1 MAGNGSGRRVA
12 SVNSHSTGCLRRRR
26 RLTARAS
33 RISLASM
40 SNSPIAA
47 RLAEFRARVQAKAR
61 PSQTVQIVAVSKTK
75 PAAAVAEALQ
85 AGQRLFG
92 ENRVQEA
99 LVKFPSLRAMHPD
112 LELHLIGPLQTN
124 KARDAVALFD
134 VIETLD
140 RMKLADTLVAAADR
154 QGRLPRLLVQIN
166 SGDEP
171 QKSGVPLAEADHFI
185 RACRAR
191 FGEALTGLM
200 AIPPVDRDP
209 LPYFRDLV
217 ARADQHGL
225 PVRSIGMSGDF
236 EAAIEA
242 GATHVRI
249 GSAIFGER

>member
-1 MAGNGSGRRVA
+1 MN
-12 SVNSHSTGCLRRRR
+12 NSL
-26 RLTARAS
+26 
-33 RISLASM
+33 
-40 SNSPIAA
+40 IAA
-47 RLAEFRARVQAKAR
+47 RLAELRARVYAKAR
-61 PSQTVQIVAVSKTK
+61 PGQAVQIVAVSKTK
-75 PAAAVAEALQ
+75 PVAAVAEALQ

-99 LVKFPSLRAMHPD
+99 AEKFPSPRALYPD

-140 RMKLADTLVAAADR
+140 RLKLADALAAAADR

-171 QKSGVPLAEADHFI
+171 QKSGVPLAEADQFI

-209 LPYFRDLV
+209 MPYFTELV

-225 PVRSIGMSGDF
+225 PVRSIGMSDDF

-242 GATHVRI
+242 GATHVRL
-249 GSAIFGER
+249 GSAIFGKR

>member
-1 MAGNGSGRRVA
+1 M
-12 SVNSHSTGCLRRRR
+12 
-26 RLTARAS
+26 
-33 RISLASM
+33 
-40 SNSPIAA
+40 
-47 RLAEFRARVQAKAR
+47 
-61 PSQTVQIVAVSKTK
+61 
-75 PAAAVAEALQ
+75 VAEALG
-85 AGQRLFG
+85 AGQLVFG

-99 LVKFPSLRAMHPD
+99 LVKFPPLRSVYPD
-112 LELHLIGPLQTN
+112 IELHLIGPLQTN

-140 RMKLADTLVAAADR
+140 RMKLADALAAAADR
-154 QGRLPRLLVQIN
+154 AGRLPRLLVQIN

-171 QKSGVPLAEADHFI
+171 QKAGVSLGEADAFI
-185 RACRAR
+185 LACRAR
-191 FGEALTGLM
+191 FGEALIGLM

-209 LPYFRDLV
+209 MPYFIELV

-249 GSAIFGER
+249 GSAVFGQR